1 MELRRAND
9 IPRGG
14 ASGRERLAALADFVE
29 SLPPGTLTFSRWY
42 GQGRGCAVGLAAARE
57 PWFAAQ
63 GLRLERED
71 SLKDCRPSYA
81 GLSDWD
87 AVAAFF
93 ELTPEA
99 ARRLFDRAGYD
110 GQIQPK
116 PEAVAL
122 NVRRYLARI
131 EAGEPVA

>member
-9 IPRGG
+9 IPHSG
-14 ASGRERLAALADFVE
+14 ASGSARLAALADFVE

-42 GQGRGCAVGLAAARE
+42 GQGRGCAVGQAAARE

-63 GLRLERED
+63 GLRFARED

-93 ELTPEA
+93 ELTPGA

-116 PEAVAL
+116 PDAVAH
-122 NVRRYLARI
+122 NIRRYLAQNRA
-131 EAGEPVA
+131 EEPVA